1 MGIATLAVVSVIVV
15 MAALLP
21 LCLFLRCRRVDAIR
35 SQKLRESYAAAVVDM
50 NAGEPSWEWHFEADH
65 AAPTFN
71 EMVWKVWRPVSSFY
85 EDRSPGTPK

>member
-1 MGIATLAVVSVIVV
+1 
-15 MAALLP
+15 
-21 LCLFLRCRRVDAIR
+21 
-35 SQKLRESYAAAVVDM
+35 M